1 MMTASIYTAKNVYT
15 KMLNTEPLLLTTAKY
30 LSYTEQRK
38 INEDFLKYKK
48 WIEDNAPELSIEDVM
63 YFVAYDWSI
72 TIAVIKYLL
81 AII

>member
-15 KMLNTEPLLLTTAKY
+15 EMLNTEPLLLTSAKD
-30 LSYTEQRK
+30 LSYADQRE
-38 INEDFLKYKK
+38 IEEDFLKYKE

-81 AII
+81 TII

>member
-15 KMLNTEPLLLTTAKY
+15 EMLNTEPLLLTSAKD
-30 LSYTEQRK
+30 LSYADQRE
-38 INEDFLKYKK
+38 IEEDFLKYKE

>member
-15 KMLNTEPLLLTTAKY
+15 KMLNTEPLLLTSAKY
-30 LSYTEQRK
+30 LSYADQRE
-38 INEDFLKYKK
+38 IEEDFLKYKK